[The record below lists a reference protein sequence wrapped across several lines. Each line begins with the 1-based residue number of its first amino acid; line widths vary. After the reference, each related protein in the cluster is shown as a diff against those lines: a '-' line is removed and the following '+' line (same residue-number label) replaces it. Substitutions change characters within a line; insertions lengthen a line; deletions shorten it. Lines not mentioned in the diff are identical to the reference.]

1 MHLVLRR
8 GFKTAA
14 LDSRPI
20 HGLNHVENENGIIHY
35 LTSLQRR
42 TVLPATTAKIER
54 VF

>member
-14 LDSRPI
+14 QDSRLI
-20 HGLNHVENENGIIHY
+20 HGLNHVEIGNGIIHY

-54 VF
+54 VI